1 MVLNDRLLTSQKDIL
16 SNSLNLTN
24 QDFYVRLEDEKTKN
38 TIASLQAVPSS
49 FRASPSHAH
58 FDHPPFLRPAKQAR
72 GTMER
77 GAELYSPCKKACGKL
92 KEAVM
97 GGQCLVFIRY
107 HHKARVTDIG
117 PCRLRKPNV
126 CKQII
131 SYDACSICQRCS
143 EACLVTKR
151 VMHYLYLVEA
161 APIFTER
168 LKAGN
173 WFGFAEA
180 AEV

>member
-1 MVLNDRLLTSQKDIL
+1 M
-16 SNSLNLTN
+16 
-24 QDFYVRLEDEKTKN
+24 
-38 TIASLQAVPSS
+38 QAVPSY

-58 FDHPPFLRPAKQAR
+58 FDLPPFLRPAKQAR
-72 GTMER
+72 DTIER
-77 GAELYSPCKKACGKL
+77 GAELYSPCKEAYGKL

-107 HHKARVTDIG
+107 HKARVTGIG
-117 PCRLRKPNV
+117 PYRLRKPKV

-131 SYDACSICQRCS
+131 SYDARSICQRCS

-151 VMHYLYLVEA
+151 AMHYLYLVEA
-161 APIFTER
+161 APNFTER
-168 LKAGN
+168 LKVGN